1 MAVSSGLHQQKQ
13 RNPRAKRSTRLS
25 YYALHFHEHL
35 LGHSKITAGIN
46 SRHGRLRLRQSNVE
60 LSAQQPNATT
70 VATAAAEST
79 VVSSARNMVRRH
91 IPQDL
96 AHGSVRGRHNRVFTR
111 TSTQV
116 TVAVNQYKHQSL
128 QQQRDFIQAIND
140 SHGNGDIE
148 ALIASGLLQQ
158 NLYDHNA
165 RRMAAALDDNTQERQ
180 QLLNLHSHSALA
192 AAATP
197 AAAAYP
203 ASATTDAYDLSTTS
217 SARPV
222 ASGNDSDTSANAANS
237 KSVGSTINAFTDS
250 GASPT
255 NAATNTSTA
264 EGTVQGT
271 ATAAHGHV
279 TDIDLATPQ
288 PRELTPQEIASV
300 FTSEDDD
307 NVLSQLVPKFERAER
322 KHEHAALHSNRAPRH
337 RFTEPTDSAM
347 RAQVSFNR
355 PVTLP
360 GFGIYDVKKR
370 QVFLDPP
377 AVALL
382 HLDSS
387 FSGKWLTLRALLK
400 LLGKEITAQIFE
412 HIHHL
417 QDPLIQQR
425 YKRLAGERFS
435 TDKGAAA
442 ATIASGIN
450 NSTGNSSSTLPDTGD
465 NHTATTGSAA
475 TTSKHNDAVSSTAEN
490 GAAAS
495 SADAAAATAA
505 DAADAK
511 TPAPSAL
518 QTAMPTLSGEMALSG
533 SWLTATGMALPEQAA
548 TSPAS
553 PVSSILQAFQGIKPH
568 NLLAP
573 LSASNFGFWQASSS
587 VEANANA
594 TQDITP
600 LYEHIATESARG
612 RESTTF
618 AIFVTTAAGQREKL
632 YLRLN
637 GFFDHEHHLTHASLT
652 LTRIGSRLFEQMP
665 HVVADSASFD
675 WLVPTDECL
684 YGRNYYTILGYRN
697 NDPRVPY
704 RQKQWQRVIVHPD
717 DIATYKK
724 EKLILQDDSAGN
736 AFELLYRS
744 RCRDGSYIW
753 TKGVGTVIA
762 RDQGHHATRILGIN
776 IDINRVLEGYEQL
789 QNKVFTDILT
799 GLKNRTYL
807 ITHME
812 QFIYHA
818 TGPLTILFAD
828 VTALKV
834 YNDYLGHAVGDK
846 LLCSAAILIKGAIN
860 RINELI
866 RISGDELICLL
877 PNCSLQEGEQVARK
891 ITLARSQYNLN
902 APIRMPVF
910 FSVGG
915 TTVDLSAYAG
925 RKLKAEEKEEAMA
938 LFYQAIQ
945 EADALMQQNK
955 RLARVEHY
963 SLVKAYIERSLNQTI
978 EIHDKRLL

>member
-1 MAVSSGLHQQKQ
+1 MAVFSGLHQQQQ

-25 YYALHFHEHL
+25 YYALHFHEHR
-35 LGHSKITAGIN
+35 LGHSKLPAYLN
-46 SRHGRLRLRQSNVE
+46 SRHGRLRVRQSNVII
-60 LSAQQPNATT
+60 SAQQPTVTT
-70 VATAAAEST
+70 VAKAYAESP

-180 QLLNLHSHSALA
+180 QLLNIHSHSALA
-192 AAATP
+192 AAHPAADAD
-197 AAAAYP
+197 AAAAATDP
-203 ASATTDAYDLSTTS
+203 ATATTAAYDLSTMS

-222 ASGNDSDTSANAANS
+222 ASGSDSSASVNAA
-237 KSVGSTINAFTDS
+237 S
-250 GASPT
+250 GVLPH
-255 NAATNTSTA
+255 NAATSASPAEETA
-264 EGTVQGT
+264 QGT
-271 ATAAHGHV
+271 NTTAHRHV
-279 TDIDLATPQ
+279 ADVDLATPQ
-288 PRELTPQEIASV
+288 PRDLTPQEIATV

-360 GFGIYDVKKR
+360 GFGIYDVKKK

-435 TDKGAAA
+435 TDKGAAS
-442 ATIASGIN
+442 ATPTAGIN
-450 NSTGNSSSTLPDTGD
+450 SSTGNSSSNISTAPLNDASGHSAEQLNHTAQGSNALPDTGL
-465 NHTATTGSAA
+465 NHTANASASA
-475 TTSKHNDAVSSTAEN
+475 TT
-490 GAAAS
+490 
-495 SADAAAATAA
+495 ATTTTHANRSPHA
-505 DAADAK
+505 
-511 TPAPSAL
+511 
-518 QTAMPTLSGEMALSG
+518 AMPSLSGEMALSG
-533 SWLTATGMALPEQAA
+533 SWLTATGMALPEHAA
-548 TSPAS
+548 TGPAS
-553 PVSSILQAFQGIKPH
+553 PVSTILQAFQGRKPT

-573 LSASNFGFWQASSS
+573 LTASNFGFWQASSS
-587 VEANANA
+587 VEANANVH
-594 TQDITP
+594 QDRAP
-600 LYEHIATESARG
+600 LYEHIATEGARG

-704 RQKQWQRVIVHPD
+704 RQKQWQRAIIHPD

-762 RDQGHHATRILGIN
+762 RDQRHHATRILGIN